1 MGKLIQAFKQ
11 HRSQISPKPYLAK
24 ACSYIKHGG
33 AYFQT
38 CSDHRR
44 SPRGFLSTERHPR
57 RRHRPGDNPHSQ
69 PPPRPPLRPQDRHK
83 GLAPR
88 RPHLLRLF
96 TPRQETIRQHRHNR
110 QPLQRLRNI
119 RDPALAPELDVGKVD
134 KIVEKG
140 MRREVEMYSA
150 FYDPLEKPRVSDSGL
165 ADVLREGGITH
176 VYVVGLAF
184 DYCVRATA
192 VDAQREGFK
201 TVVVRE
207 GTRAVEKDGWARV
220 ERELESMGVGVVGV
234 EGKEVQRVSELG
246 GKGSKK

>member
-1 MGKLIQAFKQ
+1 LEARAQLTSHKQ
-11 HRSQISPKPYLAK
+11 NGTLAVDTGR
-24 ACSYIKHGG
+24 AIIP
-33 AYFQT
+33 T
-38 CSDHRR
+38 V
-44 SPRGFLSTERHPR
+44 
-57 RRHRPGDNPHSQ
+57 N
-69 PPPRPPLRPQDRHK
+69 
-83 GLAPR
+83 
-88 RPHLLRLF
+88 HLLGLPFALKIATKDWHPADHISFASSHPDKKPFVNTVTIVNPYNASETYETRLWPDHCIQK
-96 TPRQETIRQHRHNR
+96 TAGA
-110 QPLQRLRNI
+110 
-119 RDPALAPELDVGKVD
+119 ALVPELDVGKVD